1 MNPFD
6 PSFEDLPG
14 VLPVFPLT
22 GVLLLPRGRLPL
34 NIFEPRY
41 LEMIRDGLAPPRLI
55 GMVQPAQAQA
65 EAEQDDPILY
75 GTGCAGRVT
84 QFEETDD
91 GRFVLTLRGVC
102 RFDIVE
108 ELEQDRGYRRCAVS
122 WSRYV
127 QDMVDQAGGGFD
139 RARLQTPL
147 RRYFERRDINANW
160 DAIEK
165 LDDDRLIT
173 TIAMICPFAASEKQ
187 ALLEAP
193 DQTQRG
199 ELLIAILEMASMGD
213 DDDDDATR
221 Q

>member
-65 EAEQDDPILY
+65 EAEQDDPGLY
-75 GTGCAGRVT
+75 RTGCAGRIT
-84 QFEETDD
+84 QFEETND
-91 GRFVLTLRGVC
+91 GRLILTIRGVC

-108 ELEQDRGYRRCAVS
+108 ELEHDRPYRRCAVN

-127 QDMVDQAGGGFD
+127 QDMVDQAGSGFD
-139 RARLQTPL
+139 RARLQAPL

-165 LDDDRLIT
+165 LDDDQLIT

-193 DQTQRG
+193 GQTKRG
-199 ELLIAILEMASMGD
+199 ELLIAILEMASLG